1 MQVVREGECIGRS
14 HDAVEVSDLIRF
26 PDGFSSHLI
35 DEMGGIRIQ
44 GVLWHPRVSAA
55 PCKVAWD
62 HRGISR

>member
-1 MQVVREGECIGRS
+1 MQLKFLTSYDSIGRS
-14 HDAVEVSDLIRF
+14 

-44 GVLWHPRVSAA
+44 GVLWRPRVSAA

-62 HRGISR
+62 HRGIS